1 MTESFCK
8 IDVTMERRLCIVE
21 GRAGYFIGFEQYSD
35 VIEPSLLKGGHP
47 GGQYSRTY
55 GLVEFPTDNRES
67 IYTHVERV
75 SPVCIKFIDREAVD
89 ILSSIQEKV
98 GVQDE
103 KR

>member
-1 MTESFCK
+1 MAESFCK

-21 GRAGYFIGFEQYSD
+21 GRAGYFLGFERYSD
-35 VIEPSLLKGGHP
+35 VIEPSLLMGGHP

-55 GLVEFPTDNRES
+55 GLVEFPTDDRES
-67 IYTHVERV
+67 IYTHVERI
-75 SPVCIKFIDREAVD
+75 SPMCIKFIDRETVD
-89 ILSSIQEKV
+89 ILRSVQEKV